1 MCPTGGTELQQQRP
15 DFLREQ
21 FEQQSFFFF
30 FDRKRQRRAGGDRVE
45 GLGLTILY

>member
-21 FEQQSFFFF
+21 FEQQSFFLIGKGREEQVVIEWK
-30 FDRKRQRRAGGDRVE
+30 D
-45 GLGLTILY
+45 

>member
-1 MCPTGGTELQQQRP
+1 MCPTGGTELQQQRL

-30 FDRKRQRRAGGDRVE
+30 LIGKGREEQVVIEWKD
-45 GLGLTILY
+45 

>member
-21 FEQQSFFFF
+21 FEQQSFFFLIGKGREEQVVIEWK
-30 FDRKRQRRAGGDRVE
+30 D
-45 GLGLTILY
+45 